1 MTRRTAC
8 GLLLAGFPAA
18 KLVAE
23 PRPDSF
29 RVYSEAPRLFLRPQR
44 LRLLRRERERRS
56 LRWDQFET
64 LWAGNAEFPEAGW
77 TAALRYQIAQDREAG
92 ERALAWAAGS
102 RGDIRQ
108 IAIVAD
114 WCGAAATDAQR
125 RAIFA
130 KLHAAANAPTP
141 RNLDAARDKALAAI
155 ALSEQDQDA
164 AERALTDVFEKFW
177 MGNFLPAVRNARLR
191 VTNAEACP
199 LYELLHAFRDNLS
212 FDLRE
217 TFPDWFKPY
226 PVFHVM
232 AHYPPPF
239 PGSENEYRIPAEKNI
254 AQTGPDLKKA
264 SLSRA
269 AELALVAFDAN
280 APETQLVQGFVMNDR
295 FLMRGT
301 FGITYEML
309 WANPYQPGLSYY
321 HIPLAQHDEIGGQL
335 FVRSSWDDDA
345 AWVGFFEGQL
355 QLFKDGAATHMD
367 PNVTREPLDI
377 EEATVF
383 FARAANK
390 FQLPPRPADT
400 TDDVFIVGLEPH
412 KAYHV
417 EVDGRE
423 MYEDTADPGGIL
435 FLPSLDGGAG
445 VRLGPAPVTK

>member
-18 KLVAE
+18 KLAADA
-23 PRPDSF
+23 RPDSF
-29 RVYSEAPRLFLRPQR
+29 RVYSESPRLFLRPQR

-64 LWAGNAEFPEAGW
+64 LWAGHAEFPEPGW
-77 TAALRYQIAQDREAG
+77 TAALRYQIAQEREAG
-92 ERALAWAAGS
+92 ERALSWAAGS
-102 RGDIRQ
+102 ASDIRQ

-114 WCGAAATDAQR
+114 WCGPLATDAQR

-130 KLHAAANAPTP
+130 KLHAVANAPSP

-155 ALSEQDQDA
+155 ALSEQDQDT

-177 MGNFLPAVRNARLR
+177 TGTFLPAVRNARLR
-191 VTNAEACP
+191 VTNAEACA
-199 LYELLHAFRDNLS
+199 LYELLHAYRDNLS

-217 TFPDWFKPY
+217 TFPEWFKPY
-226 PVFHVM
+226 PIFHVM

-301 FGITYEML
+301 FGIAYEML

-321 HIPLAQHDEIGGQL
+321 HIPPAQHDEIGGQL

-345 AWVGFFEGQL
+345 AWVGFFDGQL
-355 QLFKDGAATHMD
+355 QLFKEGSATRMD

-383 FARAANK
+383 FARAANR
-390 FQLPPRPADT
+390 FQVPQRPADT
-400 TDDVFIVGLEPH
+400 MDDVFIVGLEPR
-412 KAYHV
+412 KAYHI

-435 FLPSLDGGAG
+435 FLPALTGGAG
-445 VRLGPAPVTK
+445 VRLGPAPVAK